1 MGDGR
6 RVKLHLFP
14 WELFES
20 LLLVTFESKLGEVL
34 GSVVSYTEHSSFGRR
49 ME

>member
-6 RVKLHLFP
+6 CVKLHVFP

-20 LLLVTFESKLGEVL
+20 LLLVAFESKLGEVL
-34 GSVVSYTEHSSFGRR
+34 GSVVSYTGHSSFGRR